1 MSESPSDAGPVAG
14 TLMGD
19 AARLSVA
26 ELHTFLGNPRRGNVA
41 RIAES
46 LAVNGMYKPV
56 VVNRGT
62 HTGRPNEVLAG
73 NHTLMA
79 ARELGW
85 TELNAWV
92 IDVDEHQAK
101 KIVAADNRTAD
112 LGDYDNE
119 AMIELLESLDDLEGT
134 GYDDD
139 DLDSLKDLENSG
151 LWDNENPYG
160 GGDSDPGSHG
170 DDDNHKFHPK
180 IDLRIPPQ
188 MMDAWRELLD
198 RYTGDDDVDK
208 LEAHLKAMGVL
219 S

>member
-1 MSESPSDAGPVAG
+1 MSDAPTDSAPLPPALLGE
-14 TLMGD
+14 
-19 AARLSVA
+19 AARLRVA
-26 ELHTFLGNPRRGNVA
+26 DLHTFLGNPRRGDIA

-46 LAVNGMYKPV
+46 LAVNGMYKPI
-56 VVNRGT
+56 VVNVGT

-85 TELNAWV
+85 AEVNAWV
-92 IDVDEHQAK
+92 VDVDEHQAK

-134 GYDDD
+134 GYAAD
-139 DLDSLKDLENSG
+139 DLDALRDLENGG
-151 LWDNENPYG
+151 LWDNENPYDG
-160 GGDSDPGSHG
+160 GGSDPGNHD

-180 IDLRIPPQ
+180 IDLRIPPD
-188 MMDAWRELLD
+188 MMDAWRQLLD

-208 LEAHLKAMGVL
+208 LEAHLKAMGTL

>member
-1 MSESPSDAGPVAG
+1 MSESTDAPTDAVG
-14 TLMGD
+14 TLMGEPGK
-19 AARLSVA
+19 LKVA
-26 ELHTFLGNPRRGNVA
+26 DLHTFLGNPRRGNIA

-56 VVNRGT
+56 VVNKGT

-85 TELNAWV
+85 SEVNAWV

-112 LGDYDNE
+112 LGEYDND
-119 AMIELLESLDDLEGT
+119 AMIELLGSLDDLEGT
-134 GYDDD
+134 GYDAD
-139 DLDSLKDLENSG
+139 DLSALQDLENDG
-151 LWDNENPYG
+151 LWDNENPYDG
-160 GGDSDPGSHG
+160 GGSDPGDHS
-170 DDDNHKFHPK
+170 DQDNHKFFPK
-180 IDLRIPPQ
+180 IDLRIPPM

-198 RYTGDDDVDK
+198 RYSGEDDVDK
-208 LEAHLKAMGVL
+208 LEAHLKAQGVL
-219 S
+219 Q